1 MFTINYKGDICFPNL
16 PLDLGF
22 KYGKGMATVASNGG
36 ILLCGGES
44 NFNGEVCTQ
53 IFLQRISKNCTIIT
67 FFHCNFLSA
76 VFGFIKIVL
85 VNRPVVL
92 EISSIAE

>member
-44 NFNGEVCTQ
+44 NFNGEVCSH
-53 IFLQRISKNCTIIT
+53 ILLEK
-67 FFHCNFLSA
+67 
-76 VFGFIKIVL
+76 FIKL
-85 VNRPVVL
+85 NNNTFL
-92 EISSIAE
+92 LL

>member
-44 NFNGEVCTQ
+44 NFNGEVCVY
-53 IFLQRISKNCTIIT
+53 ILLEK
-67 FFHCNFLSA
+67 
-76 VFGFIKIVL
+76 FIKL
-85 VNRPVVL
+85 NNKTFLFTVVL
-92 EISSIAE
+92 FLVSSKSNLRTDQ

>member
-44 NFNGEVCTQ
+44 NFNGEVCSHNLLKKFTKLNNDT
-53 IFLQRISKNCTIIT
+53 FLFT
-67 FFHCNFLSA
+67 
-76 VFGFIKIVL
+76 
-85 VNRPVVL
+85 VVL
-92 EISSIAE
+92 FLVSSKSNLRTNQ

>member
-44 NFNGEVCTQ
+44 NFNGEVCNTYSH
-53 IFLQRISKNCTIIT
+53 FTR
-67 FFHCNFLSA
+67 
-76 VFGFIKIVL
+76 KIHKI
-85 VNRPVVL
+85 
-92 EISSIAE
+92 EQ